1 MNGWLPT
8 HPGVRRGERGP
19 ADAHRR
25 RKSVRFC
32 LPLTVAKQ
40 DGNHSVAT
48 VGAMNV
54 ADLDPHRRPG
64 LGLRPGESDPAA
76 MLARVLLL
84 LAFLTVLAAL
94 GLAWWLV

>member
-1 MNGWLPT
+1 VGAAVNGGWPT
-8 HPGVRRGERGP
+8 PTVT
-19 ADAHRR
+19 A
-25 RKSVRFC
+25 KSVRFC
-32 LPLTVAKQ
+32 LPLTEAKQ

-54 ADLDPHRRPG
+54 ADLDLHRRPG
-64 LGLRPGESDPAA
+64 LGVRPGESDPAA